1 MTQLLLTAFAPW
13 KAQQL
18 SNSADDLLQAIQPIA
33 SSSVSFL
40 RGLPVNLP
48 VARSLTIAKL
58 QQVQPQILVLC
69 GMAETRSRLSL
80 EATASL
86 GDRQL
91 HTSIDLGC
99 LTADLA
105 ATEISQDAG
114 RFVCNSLY
122 YAMLN
127 SEHPSSLQCLFVH
140 VPILQDLNRAA
151 IVADFQVILER
162 LIESDRKYS

>member
-1 MTQLLLTAFAPW
+1 MTRLLLTAFAPW
-13 KAQQL
+13 KDHQP
-18 SNSADDLLQAIQPIA
+18 SNSADDLLQAIQPVPA
-33 SSSVSFL
+33 SVYFL

-48 VARSLTIAKL
+48 VARSLTIGKL

-69 GMAETRSRLSL
+69 GMAETRSRLSV
-80 EATASL
+80 EANATV

-91 HTSIDLGC
+91 QTSIDLVQ

-105 ATEISQDAG
+105 VTDISQNAG

-127 SEHPSSLQCLFVH
+127 YLHSLPTFQCLFVH
-140 VPILQDLNRAA
+140 VPILQDSNQAA
-151 IVADFQVILER
+151 IVTDFQVILER
-162 LIESDRKYS
+162 LQRRS

>member
-1 MTQLLLTAFAPW
+1 MTRLLLTAFAPW
-13 KAQQL
+13 KDHQP

-33 SSSVSFL
+33 PASVYFL

-48 VARSLTIAKL
+48 VARSLTIGKL

-69 GMAETRSRLSL
+69 GMAETRSRLSV
-80 EATASL
+80 EANATV

-91 HTSIDLGC
+91 QTSIDLAY
-99 LTADLA
+99 LTADLP
-105 ATEISQDAG
+105 ATDISQNAG

-127 SEHPSSLQCLFVH
+127 YQHSLPTLQCLFVH
-140 VPILQDLNRAA
+140 VPILQDFNQAA
-151 IVADFQVILER
+151 IVADFRVILER
-162 LIESDRKYS
+162 LQQRS